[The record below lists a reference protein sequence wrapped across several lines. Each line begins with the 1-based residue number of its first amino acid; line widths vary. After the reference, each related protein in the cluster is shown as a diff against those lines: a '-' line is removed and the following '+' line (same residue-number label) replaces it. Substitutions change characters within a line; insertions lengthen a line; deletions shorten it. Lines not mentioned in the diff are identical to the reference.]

1 MVFFCILKQNP
12 SNITIKENQNYIKFD
27 EFYFV
32 LPSLIRN
39 LAALNIFALSSLIR
53 NLARLNIL
61 SFGRKNKCDLF
72 CSSLIYP
79 YICKMI

>member
-1 MVFFCILKQNP
+1 MVFFCILKQKP

-39 LAALNIFALSSLIR
+39 LAALNILALD
-53 NLARLNIL
+53 N
-61 SFGRKNKCDLF
+61 KNKNCLFILYCSRLSVSLQNDLNNAKP
-72 CSSLIYP
+72 L
-79 YICKMI
+79 CKRQ

>member
-39 LAALNIFALSSLIR
+39 LAALNILSLDHKIKMLFYFVLFSLIR
-53 NLARLNIL
+53 IFA
-61 SFGRKNKCDLF
+61 K
-72 CSSLIYP
+72 
-79 YICKMI
+79 